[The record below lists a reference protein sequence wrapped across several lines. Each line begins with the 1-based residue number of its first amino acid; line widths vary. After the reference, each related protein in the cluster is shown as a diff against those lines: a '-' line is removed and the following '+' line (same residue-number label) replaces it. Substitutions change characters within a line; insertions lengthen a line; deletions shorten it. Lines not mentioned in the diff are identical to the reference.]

1 MNGSEEKLKFLLAN
15 AHLLAIQWGKKKK
28 VSEKRKTSTLA

>member
-28 VSEKRKTSTLA
+28 GI